1 MSDCKEV
8 LLHLQSD
15 NVEEVREA
23 AFVAGEEK
31 FIDAVP
37 LLATL
42 LESDNLGIQ
51 EAVDLALRRIGGK
64 DVVDAVTPLL
74 RSDDPPTRNLS
85 MDILR
90 EVGVQDLPS
99 LLKLLHDD
107 DADVRIFASD
117 ILGSTE
123 NLQAVDPLC
132 HALLHDPEVN
142 VRYQA
147 AVSLGELALPEAAK
161 CLNKALKDE
170 EWVQFA
176 VIEAI
181 AKIRDESSVSALVV
195 SLSSSTDLVA
205 SMIVEA
211 LGEIGNIKAVTMLI
225 RKLDESP
232 TALRNKIV
240 EAVVKIMGG
249 KSLKLLSLA
258 EREKFREYLLVA
270 LNDEDT
276 EIQDAA
282 IDGLGFVG
290 GEKASDA
297 VLHLAA
303 GMNTD
308 LESDRIE
315 RSIHSMTMIGLTPAL
330 ETALTGNPAQLVMV
344 AVEVLSRLDDPNVP
358 ALLKN
363 AFEENDL
370 EVQRF
375 IAASL
380 FKVGAEESIDFFLG
394 LLSLEGDPEIVK
406 VALMFVG
413 EKMHSLHG
421 GDFVYS
427 MLEHPDDDVK
437 EAALDACVALAGPE
451 MVERFRGLFE
461 SEDPLSRLMAV
472 YALGKLGAEENMEAL
487 KAALGDEVPDIRKI
501 ALEAIA
507 DACPNDEE
515 ALQLIVDRLHDENR
529 DVRLAVVEK
538 VGQCSLEHCVPYLVQ
553 ALEDPDDWV
562 KIRAMEALGVQ
573 QAHQAVPR
581 LIGLLED
588 ENKLLALK
596 VVDTL
601 GYIGGETAFRA
612 LLDLVG
618 KDDPELSEAAEVAIA
633 RIQEDKGMGA

>member
-8 LLHLQSD
+8 LLHLKSD

-31 FIDAVP
+31 CIETVP
-37 LLATL
+37 ILATL
-42 LESDNLGIQ
+42 LESENLGIQ

-99 LLKLLHDD
+99 LVKLLHDD
-107 DADVRIFASD
+107 DPDVRIFASD

-123 NLQAVDPLC
+123 NLLAVEPLC

-147 AVSLGELALPEAAK
+147 AVSLGELALPQAAK

-181 AKIRDESSVSALVV
+181 SKIRDESSVSALVT
-195 SLSSSTDLVA
+195 SLSSCTDLVA

-270 LNDEDT
+270 LSDEDT

-290 GEKASDA
+290 GEKASAA
-297 VLHLAA
+297 VLRLAA
-303 GMNTD
+303 VMNAE
-308 LESDRIE
+308 LESERIE
-315 RSIHSMTMIGLTPAL
+315 RSILSLTMIGLTPAL
-330 ETALTGNPAQLVMV
+330 EEALKTHDQQRAMV
-344 AVEVLSRLDDPNVP
+344 AIEVLSRLDEPTVP
-358 ALLKN
+358 QLLMES
-363 AFEENDL
+363 FEENDL
-370 EVQRF
+370 EVKRV
-375 IAASL
+375 IAAAL
-380 FKVGAEESIDFFLG
+380 YKVGGEDSIAFFSN
-394 LLSLEGDPEIVK
+394 LLSLDTDPDTIK
-406 VALMFVG
+406 TALAFVG
-413 EKMHSLHG
+413 EKMRSSDNG
-421 GDFVYS
+421 QIVYS
-427 MLEHPDDDVK
+427 MLEHPEDEVK
-437 EAALDACVALAGPE
+437 EAALEACVAIDGPD
-451 MVERFRGLFE
+451 MVERFRALFG

-472 YALGKLGAEENMEAL
+472 YALGKLGAKENMDEL
-487 KAALGDEVPDIRKI
+487 KAALGDEIPDIRKI

-507 DACPNDEE
+507 DACPDSEE
-515 ALQLIVDRLHDENR
+515 AMNLVLDRLYDENR
-529 DVRLAVVEK
+529 DVRLAVVDK
-538 VGQCSLEHCVPYLVQ
+538 IGQCSLGQAIQYLVQ

-562 KIRAMEALGVQ
+562 KIRAMEALAVQ
-573 QAHQAVPR
+573 EAGEAVPR

-596 VVDTL
+596 VVETL
-601 GYIGGETAFRA
+601 GNIGGESAFRA

-618 KDDPELSEAAEVAIA
+618 KDDPELSDAAEDAIA